1 MKAPATALLLLTL
14 LSAPPLVAAQA
25 ERGPAGKTP
34 AAEHGARQADCSKSR
49 QPQRCEAMQKAQAA
63 CQEKFGP
70 ELRDCINRHTSS
82 HPNSHP
88 GAKKA
93 DSAYHLRRD
102 AARIEHDVLIF
113 SKHIVVPER

>member
-1 MKAPATALLLLTL
+1 MKAPATALLLLTFL
-14 LSAPPLVAAQA
+14 CAQA
-25 ERGPAGKTP
+25 AGPARAERSPAGKAP
-34 AAEHGARQADCSKSR
+34 AAAPAPLQADCSKSR

-63 CQEKFGP
+63 CQDKFGP

-93 DSAYHLRRD
+93 AKQP
-102 AARIEHDVLIF
+102 A
-113 SKHIVVPER
+113 K

>member
-14 LSAPPLVAAQA
+14 LCAQAAVSAPA
-25 ERGPAGKTP
+25 ERSP
-34 AAEHGARQADCSKSR
+34 AAKAPAAAPAPLQADCRKSR

-63 CQEKFGP
+63 CQDKFGP

-93 DSAYHLRRD
+93 AKQP
-102 AARIEHDVLIF
+102 A
-113 SKHIVVPER
+113 K

>member
-14 LSAPPLVAAQA
+14 LCAQAAVSAPA
-25 ERGPAGKTP
+25 ERSPAGKAP
-34 AAEHGARQADCSKSR
+34 AAAPAPLQADCSKSR

-63 CQEKFGP
+63 CQDKFGP

-82 HPNSHP
+82 HPNSPP

-93 DSAYHLRRD
+93 AKQP
-102 AARIEHDVLIF
+102 A
-113 SKHIVVPER
+113 K

>member
-14 LSAPPLVAAQA
+14 LCAQAAVSAPA
-25 ERGPAGKTP
+25 ERSPAGKAP
-34 AAEHGARQADCSKSR
+34 AAAPAPLQADCSKSR

-63 CQEKFGP
+63 CQDKFGP

-82 HPNSHP
+82 HP

-93 DSAYHLRRD
+93 AKQP
-102 AARIEHDVLIF
+102 A
-113 SKHIVVPER
+113 K

>member
-14 LSAPPLVAAQA
+14 LCAQAAVSAPA
-25 ERGPAGKTP
+25 ERSPAGKTP
-34 AAEHGARQADCSKSR
+34 AAAPAPLQADCSKSR

-63 CQEKFGP
+63 CQDKFGP

-93 DSAYHLRRD
+93 AKQP
-102 AARIEHDVLIF
+102 A
-113 SKHIVVPER
+113 K

>member
-14 LSAPPLVAAQA
+14 LCAQAAVSAPTEQS
-25 ERGPAGKTP
+25 PAGKAP
-34 AAEHGARQADCSKSR
+34 ATAPAPLQADCSKSR

-63 CQEKFGP
+63 CQDKFGP

-82 HPNSHP
+82 HSNSHP

-93 DSAYHLRRD
+93 AKQP
-102 AARIEHDVLIF
+102 A
-113 SKHIVVPER
+113 K